1 MKYKSDPKTVD
12 GIRFDSKKE
21 ANRYLVLKGMVESGE
36 IWDLRRQ
43 VKFLLTESGRLPSG
57 KWMRESSYIADFVYQ
72 TKSGRVVE
80 DVKGFRT
87 KDYILKKKMMWKI
100 HQIEVKEV

>member
-1 MKYKSDPKTVD
+1 
-12 GIRFDSKKE
+12 
-21 ANRYLVLKGMVESGE
+21 MVESGE

-43 VKFLLTESGRLPSG
+43 VKFVLTESGRLPSG

-72 TKSGRVVE
+72 TKGGQVVE

-87 KDYILKKKMMWKI
+87 RDYILKKKMMWKI
-100 HQIEVKEV
+100 HQIEIKEV